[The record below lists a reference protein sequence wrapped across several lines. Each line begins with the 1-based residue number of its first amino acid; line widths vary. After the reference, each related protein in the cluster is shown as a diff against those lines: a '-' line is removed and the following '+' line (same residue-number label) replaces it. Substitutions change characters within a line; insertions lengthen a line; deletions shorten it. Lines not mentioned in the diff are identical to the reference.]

1 MRIQSLG
8 WGDPLEKGM
17 ATYSRIAWRIPWTED
32 PGAHTHTHTMGL
44 GTLALRTSGGV
55 QCSMVRIAQ
64 HRLLAD
70 SPVSTEYRT
79 ESREL
84 ENSNIN

>member
-1 MRIQSLG
+1 MG
-8 WGDPLEKGM
+8 YGPWGHKKQTQLKQLSM
-17 ATYSRIAWRIPWTED
+17 HVRARAHTHT
-32 PGAHTHTHTMGL
+32 HTHTHTMGL